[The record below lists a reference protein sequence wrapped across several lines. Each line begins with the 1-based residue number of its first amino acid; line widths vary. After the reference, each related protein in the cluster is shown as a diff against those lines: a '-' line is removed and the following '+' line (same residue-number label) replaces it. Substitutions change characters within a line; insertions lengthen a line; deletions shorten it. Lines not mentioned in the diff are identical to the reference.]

1 MINFKWAMELGY
13 RNPEWKFGYYCKK
26 PFSVAQETILS

>member
-1 MINFKWAMELGY
+1 MIIFKRAMELGF

-26 PFSVAQETILS
+26 PFSVA